1 MYAGYRIICEPCAN
15 RKLPCVINSHEYCKI
30 CTFVVNAFT
39 WGSDYI
45 STTITS
51 LRPYPHTANAMGLHC
66 VSDTSCWIYLL
77 IGVYIILTS
86 QFGFD
91 MAQKSMPMLH
101 TFCRHIC
108 SNASQLLK
116 HMVLNCTLHWPME
129 LFMFFF
135 FISYAYASGVI
146 VQPYSKCWLSQYFGK
161 IYWPIALSFLMIS
174 CLSQSAFNHSL
185 YHHRRD
191 QIDKKISG
199 ILIILLKWAIGL

>member
-1 MYAGYRIICEPCAN
+1 M
-15 RKLPCVINSHEYCKI
+15 
-30 CTFVVNAFT
+30 NAFT

-86 QFGFD
+86 QFGFN

-101 TFCRHIC
+101 SFCRHIC
-108 SNASQLLK
+108 PNASQLLK

-129 LFMFFF
+129 LFMFFYHLCICLRRYSSAILEMLTLTIF
-135 FISYAYASGVI
+135 RKNILAHCSLLSHDFLPESISI
-146 VQPYSKCWLSQYFGK
+146 
-161 IYWPIALSFLMIS
+161 
-174 CLSQSAFNHSL
+174 
-185 YHHRRD
+185 
-191 QIDKKISG
+191 
-199 ILIILLKWAIGL
+199 